1 MVAEQEN
8 KSILIQAVNHM
19 PNDKLQIKKLYALS
33 SENRKFSFSLPL
45 KHKIKIVKRDYEV
58 KLKADEKYGTY
69 ILWKNRK
76 YPVEIVR
83 SSQNKYEI
91 LFNDISYTFTV
102 ETPFSLQRMKV
113 LNSNRGKIEKEIIKA
128 PMPGKIID
136 VLVREGSTVVRGEP
150 LVILEAMKMQNEIL
164 SPVNGLIAKVLAKP
178 NTNVMKDDLLI
189 EIKL

>member
-1 MVAEQEN
+1 M
-8 KSILIQAVNHM
+8 K
-19 PNDKLQIKKLYALS
+19 NDKSQIKKLYALS

-45 KHKIKIVKRDYEV
+45 KETIRIGKRNYEV
-58 KLKADEKYGTY
+58 KLKSDEKHGTY

-76 YPVEIVR
+76 YPVEIVGSR
-83 SSQNKYEI
+83 QNRYEI

-113 LNSNRGKIEKEIIKA
+113 LNSKKGKAEQEFVRA

-136 VLVREGSTVVRGEP
+136 VLVREGATVLRGEP
-150 LVILEAMKMQNEIL
+150 VVILEAMKMQNEIL
-164 SPVNGLIAKVLAKP
+164 SPVNGTVVKVAAKA
-178 NTNVMKDDLLI
+178 NTNVMKDDLLV

>member
-1 MVAEQEN
+1 M
-8 KSILIQAVNHM
+8 S
-19 PNDKLQIKKLYALS
+19 NDKLQIKKLYALS
-33 SENRKFSFSLPL
+33 SEERKFSFSLPL
-45 KHKIKIVKRDYEV
+45 KQTIKIGKREYEV
-58 KLKADEKYGTY
+58 KLKTDEKYGTY

-83 SSQNKYEI
+83 SRQNKYEI

-113 LNSNRGKIEKEIIKA
+113 LNSKKGIVEKEFIKA

-136 VLVREGSTVVRGEP
+136 VLVREGSSVLRGEP
-150 LVILEAMKMQNEIL
+150 VVILEAMKMQNEIL
-164 SPVNGLIAKVLAKP
+164 SPVNGTIVKVTAKP
-178 NTNVMKDDLLI
+178 NTNVMKDDLLV

>member
-1 MVAEQEN
+1 MA
-8 KSILIQAVNHM
+8 
-19 PNDKLQIKKLYALS
+19 NDKLQIKKLYTLS

-45 KHKIKIVKRDYEV
+45 KQTIRIGKRDYEV

-102 ETPFSLQRMKV
+102 ETPFSLQRKKV
-113 LNSNRGKIEKEIIKA
+113 LSNAKGKLEKEVIKA

-136 VLVREGSTVVRGEP
+136 VLVREGSPVLRGEP
-150 LVILEAMKMQNEIL
+150 VVILEAMKMQNEII
-164 SPVNGLIAKVLAKP
+164 SPVNGTIVKVNVKAGL
-178 NTNVMKDDLLI
+178 NVMKDDQLV

>member
-1 MVAEQEN
+1 MA
-8 KSILIQAVNHM
+8 
-19 PNDKLQIKKLYALS
+19 NDKLQIKKLYALS
-33 SENRKFSFSLPL
+33 SENRKFSFSMPL
-45 KHKIKIVKRDYEV
+45 KQTIRIGKRDYEV

-76 YPVEIVR
+76 YPVEII
-83 SSQNKYEI
+83 SSRQNKYEI

-113 LNSNRGKIEKEIIKA
+113 LNSKKGKAEKELIKA

-136 VLVREGSTVVRGEP
+136 VLVREGSTVLRGEP
-150 LVILEAMKMQNEIL
+150 LVILEAMKMQNEII
-164 SPVNGLIAKVLAKP
+164 SPVGGTIVKVMAKA

>member
-1 MVAEQEN
+1 MSSGKPA
-8 KSILIQAVNHM
+8 
-19 PNDKLQIKKLYALS
+19 IKKLYALS
-33 SENRKFSFSLPL
+33 SENKRFCFSQPL
-45 KHKIKIVKRDYEV
+45 KHSIRIGKRNYDV

-76 YPVEIVR
+76 YPVEIVKSR
-83 SSQNKYEI
+83 QNKYEI

-113 LNSNRGKIEKEIIKA
+113 LNSRKGKVEQEFVRA

-136 VLVREGSTVVRGEP
+136 VLVREGATVLRGEP
-150 LVILEAMKMQNEIL
+150 VVILEAMKMQNEIL
-164 SPVNGLIAKVLAKP
+164 APVGGTVVKVSAKA

>member
-1 MVAEQEN
+1 MMA
-8 KSILIQAVNHM
+8 
-19 PNDKLQIKKLYALS
+19 NDKLQIKKLYALS

-45 KHKIKIVKRDYEV
+45 KHTIRIGKREYDV

-91 LFNDISYTFTV
+91 LFNDISYIFTV
-102 ETPFSLQRMKV
+102 ETPFSLKRKKV

-136 VLVREGSTVVRGEP
+136 VLVREGATVLRGEP
-150 LVILEAMKMQNEIL
+150 LVILEAMKMQNEII
-164 SPVNGLIAKVLAKP
+164 SPVNGIIEKISAKP